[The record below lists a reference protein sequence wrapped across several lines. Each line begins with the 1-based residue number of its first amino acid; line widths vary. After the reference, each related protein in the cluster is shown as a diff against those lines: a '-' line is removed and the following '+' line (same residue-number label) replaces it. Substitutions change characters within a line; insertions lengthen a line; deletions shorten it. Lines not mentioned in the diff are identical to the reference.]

1 MPIIVFSRGKGIIV
15 DSALGKKEALRD
27 NPQFPCPSVIRARQR
42 LITLDYWSFDGAV
55 HRGQMVLD
63 RRIALDVEAIF
74 EGLLQ
79 GRFPLAKVIP
89 ITFYGFDDILSMRD
103 NNSSGFNY
111 RKKSNRDELS
121 LHALGQA
128 LDINPWQNP
137 YIKGDYV
144 APEGA
149 RYDPRARGTLT
160 KDSLPVQLFKARG
173 FIWGGDW
180 VECKD
185 YQHFEKPFPV

>member
-1 MPIIVFSRGKGIIV
+1 MPIIVFSRGNGIIV
-15 DSALGKKEALRD
+15 DSALSKKEALRD
-27 NPQFPCPSVIRARQR
+27 NPQFSCPSAIRARQR

-63 RRIALDVEAIF
+63 RRIAFDVGVVF

-79 GRFPLAKVIP
+79 ERFPLAKVIP
-89 ITFYGFDDILSMRD
+89 VVFYGFDDNLSMRD

-111 RKKSNRDELS
+111 RKKEGKDELS
-121 LHALGQA
+121 SHAYGRA

-137 YIKGDYV
+137 YIKGDYI
-144 APEGA
+144 APKGA
-149 RYDPRARGTLT
+149 RYDPRVPGTLT

-173 FIWGGDW
+173 FTWGGDW

-185 YQHFEKPFPV
+185 YQHFEKPFSA

>member
-1 MPIIVFSRGKGIIV
+1 MPTIVFSRGKGLIL
-15 DSALGKKEALRD
+15 DSALSKKEALRD
-27 NPQFPCPSVIRARQR
+27 NPQFPCPSAIRARQR

-63 RRIALDVEAIF
+63 RRIAFDVEAVF

-79 GRFPLAKVIP
+79 ERFPLAKVVP
-89 ITFYGFDDILSMRD
+89 IAVYDFDDMRSMQD

-111 RKKSNRDELS
+111 RKMDDRDELS
-121 LHALGQA
+121 LHAFGQA
-128 LDINPWQNP
+128 IDINPLLNP
-137 YIKGDYV
+137 YIRGEHV
-144 APEGA
+144 LPTGA
-149 RYDPRARGTLT
+149 RYDPCVPGTLT
-160 KDSLPVQLFKARG
+160 GDSLPVRLFKARG

-185 YQHFEKPFPV
+185 YQHFEKPFPA